1 MPNPILAAGGF
12 LILALGASRGAG
24 TSPADAPSGGD
35 PGDPYEQG
43 RSLIEAGAVEQAL
56 VLWAAVRDS
65 LSRMEAEDPRIG
77 RAFVE
82 AVTDA
87 GLEGY
92 EEIATEMFYWGLSAN
107 TAGREP
113 YRSEVLAEGRRTFVL
128 VDSLLAKYWAERG
141 REDPVALALEIERYW
156 MELDPTPTT
165 IVNERLLE
173 HWKRVTDARVLF
185 AYNRSSPY
193 RTDDRGTYY
202 VKYGTPDRMMRGTL
216 SVSRW
221 EQDLI
226 GIPRE
231 VVERYDKFPQYEIWR
246 FATLHPGRFTYY
258 VFGNLEGS
266 GPFQRVDG
274 LHELIPRGARS
285 YTVDYRGANAPLG
298 STVTGRRA
306 VHYLEYA
313 YYRDVAGMGGPF
325 GLRADELDRLW
336 LQRRAPRA
344 GIMQATSYRFADDD
358 RRAARQPRPPV
369 LSEYDDS
376 RKSAL
381 SAQAARI
388 LVDGQPR
395 ILVLAVSSPLWI
407 PRVEEVEAGDSIVLN
422 AYSARHTVIARDR
435 NLRELAR
442 GEMLPLGEDGSTSSI
457 LLRHDPSMG
466 HLTVTAEHI
475 VEEGAEEGDEEAEG
489 KEDAEGDEDAE
500 GGDAADEIG
509 VLPGHLH
516 FRPGPPLTPP
526 GDRSEVSDLVIGIVP
541 QPTLDLGDLPVPLHP
556 AHRLWRDDLL
566 RVYFEIYHPQSA
578 AEGEV
583 RDFDVRVRLVPLG
596 AVPKPLEERAAGTAT
611 IEVSL
616 GSRAPK
622 ESHHFDLDLRNEQ
635 SGQLE
640 IILQITDRRTGATS
654 IRAAPLYLLEN

>member
-12 LILALGASRGAG
+12 LILALGASGAVDTPLG
-24 TSPADAPSGGD
+24 HAPSGGD
-35 PGDPYEQG
+35 PGDFYEQG

-65 LSRMEAEDPRIG
+65 LSRTEAEDPRIG

-92 EEIATEMFYWGLSAN
+92 EDIATEMFYWGLSAN

-128 VDSLLAKYWAERG
+128 VDSLLAEYWAERG
-141 REDPVALALEIERYW
+141 REDPAALALEIERFW
-156 MELDPTPTT
+156 MERDPTPTT

-173 HWKRVTDARVLF
+173 HWKRVTDARILF
-185 AYNRSSPY
+185 AYNRSSPF

-202 VKYGTPDRMMRGTL
+202 VKYGTPDRIMKGTL
-216 SVSRW
+216 SVNRG

-258 VFGNLEGS
+258 IFGNLGGS
-266 GPFQRVDG
+266 GPFQRVEG

-285 YTVDYRGANAPLG
+285 YTVG
-298 STVTGRRA
+298 SAVTGRRA
-306 VHYLEYA
+306 LHYLEYA

-325 GLRADELDRLW
+325 GLRADELDRVW
-336 LQRRAPRA
+336 LQRRGPRA
-344 GIMQATSYRFADDD
+344 GILQATSHRFADDD
-358 RRAARQPRPPV
+358 RRAAQEPRPTV

-388 LVDGQPR
+388 LADGQPR
-395 ILVLAVSSPLWI
+395 ILVLAVSSPLWL
-407 PRVEEVEAGDSIVLN
+407 PKVEKVEAGDSIVLN

-435 NLRELAR
+435 HLRELAR
-442 GEMLPLGEDGSTSSI
+442 GEMLPLGEEVSTSSI
-457 LLRHDPSMG
+457 LLRHDPSVG
-466 HLTVTAEHI
+466 HLTVTAEHV
-475 VEEGAEEGDEEAEG
+475 VEEGAEEGEDDEERERD
-489 KEDAEGDEDAE
+489 EDEEGDD
-500 GGDAADEIG
+500 ADEIG

-596 AVPKPLEERAAGTAT
+596 TVPRSLEERATGTAT

-616 GSRAPK
+616 ASRAPK
-622 ESHHFDLDLRNEQ
+622 ESHHFDLDLRNER

-640 IILQITDRRTGATS
+640 IILRITDRRTGVTS

>member
-12 LILALGASRGAG
+12 LILALGAPRGAD
-24 TSPADAPSGGD
+24 TSAGEAPSGGD
-35 PGDPYEQG
+35 PGDFYERG

-65 LSRMEAEDPRIG
+65 LSRTEAEDPRIG

-87 GLEGY
+87 GLEAY

-128 VDSLLAKYWAERG
+128 ADSLLAEHWAERG
-141 REDPVALALEIERYW
+141 REDPAALALEIERFW

-165 IVNERLLE
+165 LVNERLLE
-173 HWKRVTDARVLF
+173 HWKRVTDARILF
-185 AYNRSSPY
+185 AYNRSSPF

-202 VKYGTPDRMMRGTL
+202 VKYGTPDRIMKGTL

-258 VFGNLEGS
+258 MFGNLGGS
-266 GPFQRVDG
+266 GPFQRVEG
-274 LHELIPRGARS
+274 LQELIPSGARS
-285 YTVDYRGANAPLG
+285 YRG
-298 STVTGRRA
+298 TVTGLRA

-325 GLRADELDRLW
+325 GLRSDELERLW
-336 LQRRAPRA
+336 LQRRGPRE
-344 GIMQATSYRFADDD
+344 GIMQATSYRFAAND
-358 RRAARQPRPPV
+358 RRAAREPRPPV
-369 LSEYDDS
+369 LSDYDDS

-395 ILVLAVSSPLWI
+395 ILVLAVSSPLWM
-407 PRVEEVEAGDSIVLN
+407 PKVEKVEAGDSIVLN

-435 NLRELAR
+435 HLRELAR
-442 GEMLPLGEDGSTSSI
+442 GEMLPLGEEGGTSSI
-457 LLRHDPSMG
+457 LLGHNPSVG
-466 HLTVTAEHI
+466 HLTVTAEHV
-475 VEEGAEEGDEEAEG
+475 VEEGAQ
-489 KEDAEGDEDAE
+489 EGDEDAE
-500 GGDAADEIG
+500 GDEEGDAADEIG

-516 FRPGPPLTPP
+516 FRPGPPLTSP
-526 GDRSEVSDLVIGIVP
+526 GDRSEVSDLVIGIAP

-578 AEGEV
+578 PEGEV

-611 IEVSL
+611 IEVNL

-640 IILQITDRRTGATS
+640 IILRITDRRTGATS